1 MRRRPIIAALLLGAL
16 LLAATVGC
24 EESEGDR
31 CRERCEED
39 HEACLED
46 PDKTPTWCDGER
58 TNCLLG
64 CESTE

>member
-1 MRRRPIIAALLLGAL
+1 MGRLELAILLALVGL
-16 LLAATVGC
+16 LLAALGAC

-58 TNCLLG
+58 TDCLLG
-64 CESTE
+64 CESNE